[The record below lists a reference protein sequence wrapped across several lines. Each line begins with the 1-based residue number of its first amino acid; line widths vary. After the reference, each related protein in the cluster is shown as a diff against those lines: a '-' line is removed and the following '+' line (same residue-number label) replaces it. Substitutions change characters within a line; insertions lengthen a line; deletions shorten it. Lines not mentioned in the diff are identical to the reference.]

1 MTRAYVT
8 LMRNLKV
15 FCRRHCGILLF
26 VGMELWTGTFLK
38 TLRKPGKASP
48 QDGCEFPHPVA
59 FEQEYDANLFH
70 EAVPEIL
77 SDVRELRVFPC
88 EDDVVAVH
96 AVETGGRVVSERQC
110 VSQELSCFGISQA
123 VLHLD
128 TLHGI
133 SLDAERMGMQAEL
146 VVHAIDPELFVPASY
161 SVYQGYGYQHPGCN
175 GSGYFHKVL
184 CELYVHFPDRRSVNP
199 LRRIPVEY
207 RLFQVMGKVPEAGV
221 LVHREQVVIATSFCV
236 LPGVVKC
243 VGYAVGAVPVVLCLL
258 VVDEPVLPAP
268 VGRRVLPYQ
277 HFVNAVDECADV
289 FGKKLFFGEVGGYN
303 C

>member
-1 MTRAYVT
+1 
-8 LMRNLKV
+8 MRNLKV

-128 TLHGI
+128 TLHGNCRSASPGPSTPSIRNSSSQPPILSIRATGISIPDVMGLGISTKSCVSSMFI
-133 SLDAERMGMQAEL
+133 SLTG
-146 VVHAIDPELFVPASY
+146 
-161 SVYQGYGYQHPGCN
+161 
-175 GSGYFHKVL
+175 
-184 CELYVHFPDRRSVNP
+184 
-199 LRRIPVEY
+199 
-207 RLFQVMGKVPEAGV
+207 GV
-221 LVHREQVVIATSFCV
+221 
-236 LPGVVKC
+236 
-243 VGYAVGAVPVVLCLL
+243 
-258 VVDEPVLPAP
+258 
-268 VGRRVLPYQ
+268 
-277 HFVNAVDECADV
+277 
-289 FGKKLFFGEVGGYN
+289 
-303 C
+303 